1 MQWLA
6 RLQKWWAGKPA
17 KQWAKTSNRSLRAK
31 YDAAQTNHVNQRWW
45 AGADELSALTANN
58 PAVRKILRKRSRYEF
73 ANNSYC
79 NGIVQTLA
87 NDLIGTGP
95 RLQMLFE
102 DSLTNQVVEAAFE
115 QWANE
120 VRLPEKL
127 RTLRTAEVVDGEGF
141 LLLTTNPSLESPVK
155 LDLRTVEA
163 DQFASPN
170 LWQETE
176 RAVDGIEFD
185 EYGNPVRYHLLES
198 HPGTSYSDKSKPI
211 PAEAVIH
218 SFRADRP
225 GQVRGIPQYT
235 PALDL
240 FAELRR
246 FTRATVI
253 AAETAASFPL
263 VIQSNVPGVDPA
275 EVSELDTI
283 TLENGEATTL
293 PKGWTLGQMKAEHP
307 STTYGDFKH
316 EVLNEIARCLSLPY
330 NVAAG
335 NSAGYN
341 YASGRLDHQVYFK
354 ALRVLQS
361 MYARCVLDR
370 IFQAWLREALMVP
383 GLLSA
388 KVTGRLRALMGLQ
401 RFMLATCSTMPSRV
415 HRDDLLVASDWLEE
429 QGSTAANDTRL
440 WAVAAEEDQ
449 QDLVSLSPHTWFWDG
464 NEHVDPKKEADAQT
478 ARLASHTTTLACE
491 YARQGRDWEV
501 ELRQRAREIKLMK
514 ELGLSM
520 AAPAQDANK
529 QEGDDDAE
537 GDGQAEE

>member
-1 MQWLA
+1 MA
-6 RLQKWWAGKPA
+6 GRNKKKAGKLSK
-17 KQWAKTSNRSLRAK
+17 KQASKPTKQVQVVHRTVRGR

-45 AGADELSALTANN
+45 AGADDLSAIAANN
-58 PAVRKILRKRSRYEF
+58 PAVRKTLRKRSRYEF

-102 DSLTNQVVEAAFE
+102 DSQANQVIEAAFDD
-115 QWANE
+115 WANE

-141 LLLTTNPSLESPVK
+141 ILLTTNPKLSGPVK
-155 LDLRTVEA
+155 LDLKPIEA
-163 DQFASPN
+163 DQIASPD

-176 RAVDGIEFD
+176 LEVDGIKFD
-185 EYGNPVRYHLLES
+185 QYGNPIQ
-198 HPGTSYSDKSKPI
+198 YSLASEKEKKL

-218 SFRADRP
+218 SFRVDRP

-235 PALDL
+235 AALDL

-246 FTRATVI
+246 FTRATVL
-253 AAETAASFPL
+253 AAETAASFPM
-263 VIQSNVPGVDPA
+263 VVQTTSPNVEPA
-275 EVSELDTI
+275 DIPDADTFP
-283 TLENGEATTL
+283 LENGEATTL
-293 PKGWTLGQMKAEHP
+293 PAGWSLGQMKAEHP
-307 STTYGDFKH
+307 TTTYAEFKK
-316 EVLNEIARCLSLPY
+316 EILNEIARCMSMPL
-330 NVAAG
+330 NVALG

-388 KVTGRLRALMGLQ
+388 KACGRLRALAGLQ
-401 RFMLATCSTMPSRV
+401 KFMLATCGTVPDRV

-429 QGSTAANDTRL
+429 RGS
-440 WAVAAEEDQ
+440 VAADDARQWAKAAESDQ
-449 QDLVSLSPHTWFWDG
+449 IELVNISPHTWFWDG
-464 NEHVDPKKEADAQT
+464 NEHVDPKKEADAQ
-478 ARLASHTTTLACE
+478 AVRLANHTTTLAHE

-501 ELRQRAREIKLMK
+501 ELRQRARENQLMK
-514 ELGLSM
+514 ELGLSV
-520 AAPAQDANK
+520 APPSTTQNEGDP
-529 QEGDDDAE
+529 EGDDDAE
-537 GDGQAEE
+537 GDGKDADE